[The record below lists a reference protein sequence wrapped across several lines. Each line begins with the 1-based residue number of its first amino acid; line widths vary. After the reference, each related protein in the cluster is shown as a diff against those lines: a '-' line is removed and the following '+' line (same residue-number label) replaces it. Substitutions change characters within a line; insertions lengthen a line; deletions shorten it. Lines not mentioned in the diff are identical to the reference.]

1 MWTSA
6 ARHPKSTRP
15 PPAQEFM
22 ALQYMCEEMN
32 IDFPK
37 PLSLQLD
44 NTSAEMFIK
53 DTVSKTRLKHID
65 KRLAW
70 VRLLRDR
77 NIMAPAHVGTSEN
90 IADIFTKILTR
101 PTFQRLRGMLM
112 RDAPQ
117 QSPSN
122 Y

>member
-1 MWTSA
+1 MDLSSA
-6 ARHPKSTRP
+6 ASEIYAAATST
-15 PPAQEFM
+15 QEFM

-37 PLSLQLD
+37 PFSLQLD

-77 NIMAPAHVGTSEN
+77 NIKMTR
-90 IADIFTKILTR
+90 FTDSSQKEYV
-101 PTFQRLRGMLM
+101 
-112 RDAPQ
+112 A
-117 QSPSN
+117 
-122 Y
+122 